1 MRLNE
6 WLDANGKKVNSG
18 STGNA
23 STTSSGSFKN
33 RLEKLF
39 NYNAGHKSPGVDKVE
54 LKKLTDDTL
63 EFAEHFGEDEDEDC
77 LIIDTKI
84 YIEPTTEAWH
94 FESFTTI
101 NGKSEKADDIS
112 GEGWTELLKTLR
124 AYITVPVTTTPEY
137 KNLLTEWVDAN
148 GKKVSLSSSA
158 PVTSATK
165 TNKEKFTEL
174 LQYMVDHKLASVLT
188 VDISRVDENGFT
200 YRELRQPVGLEP
212 KYELAT
218 IVNYG
223 YGQNNSSWQVSVYK
237 SGKNIDV
244 ITGEGW
250 EDLLG
255 ALDIRYNIPDP
266 GTPEYKSICESATSS
281 IAEDFKL
288 YENLWG

>member
-1 MRLNE
+1 MRLKE
-6 WLDANGKKVNSG
+6 WKDSTGNKVSTG

-23 STTSSGSFKN
+23 STGSSSGSYKKRF
-33 RLEKLF
+33 EKLIKYHIDHASSELESITRKNIADGYF
-39 NYNAGHKSPGVDKVE
+39 RLSEHYNDGSKEFDRDIIVAVDKGTE
-54 LKKLTDDTL
+54 
-63 EFAEHFGEDEDEDC
+63 EFEIHIF
-77 LIIDTKI
+77 IDHKEVQSI
-84 YIEPTTEAWH
+84 QRKGYKDFVSAIEPYM
-94 FESFTTI
+94 FLPD
-101 NGKSEKADDIS
+101 NG
-112 GEGWTELLKTLR
+112 TQ
-124 AYITVPVTTTPEY
+124 EY
-137 KNLLTEWVDAN
+137 TDLLTEWVDN
-148 GKKVSLSSSA
+148 KGKKVSLNNSSA
-158 PVTSATK
+158 TVTSAK